1 MNVQIHPSYFRKI
14 VLSEP
19 FSQMIDVAAA
29 TGSRAH
35 LIYIS
40 LALTHKTKLP
50 KTAVIPALDAEI
62 KRRITTSS
70 VQSEKAG
77 GVA

>member
-29 TGSRAH
+29 TGSGAH
-35 LIYIS
+35 LIYVS
-40 LALTHKTKLP
+40 LALSHKTKLP
-50 KTAVIPALDAEI
+50 KTAVIPALESEI
-62 KRRITTSS
+62 KRRLVMSPIC
-70 VQSEKAG
+70 VAG
-77 GVA
+77 GDK

>member
-29 TGSRAH
+29 SGSSTH
-35 LIYIS
+35 YVYVL
-40 LALTHKTKLP
+40 LALARSTKLP
-50 KTAVIPALDAEI
+50 TACVNVAVEAEI
-62 KRRITTSS
+62 NRRSMVRS
-70 VQSEKAG
+70 ARVAG
-77 GVA
+77 GVV